1 MNRRL
6 YRSQTESVLGGVAGG
21 VAEYLDVDP
30 AIVRVIWALLAI
42 LTGGVFFL
50 LYIVMWI
57 VVPLAPDGAEPAERE
72 PVEPGAAAASGWN
85 PEPARRVRRRSAG
98 GSWIFGLILIGLGL
112 YFLARE
118 YLPNID
124 FDRLWPL
131 GLILLGVVLLFGAI
145 RRPT

>member
-6 YRSQTESVLGGVAGG
+6 YRSETESVIGGVAGG

-42 LTGGVFFL
+42 LTGGVFLL

-57 VVPLAPDGAEPAERE
+57 VVPLAPGGAEPSEG
-72 PVEPGAAAASGWN
+72 EPGAPGQAAASGWN
-85 PEPARRVRRRSAG
+85 PQPARRVRRQSG
-98 GSWIFGLILIGLGL
+98 SGSWIFGLILIGLGL

-118 YLPNID
+118 YLPNVD

-131 GLILLGVVLLFGAI
+131 GLVLLGIVLLFGAI
-145 RRPT
+145 RRPA